1 MKQENID
8 IIANDV
14 LKLFDIMI
22 PESQINLINKLTEI
36 KGSKGS
42 ISDNI
47 NSCNDV
53 ELIELIKV
61 IMKCKFNEDPKPYFT
76 EIISII
82 KSETNK

>member
-1 MKQENID
+1 MKEENIKK
-8 IIANDV
+8 IASNV
-14 LKLFDIMI
+14 HKLFDIMN
-22 PESQINLINKLTEI
+22 SDTKYMFVKKLSNL

-61 IMKCKFNEDPKPYFT
+61 IMKGKFTEDPKQLFS
-76 EIISII
+76 EILEIV
-82 KSETNK
+82 KSETKK